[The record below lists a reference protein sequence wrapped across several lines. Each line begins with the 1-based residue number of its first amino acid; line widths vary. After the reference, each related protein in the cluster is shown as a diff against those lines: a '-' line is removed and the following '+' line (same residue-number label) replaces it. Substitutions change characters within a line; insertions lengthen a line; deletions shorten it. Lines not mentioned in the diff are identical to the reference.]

1 MPVEALHRKRNRS
14 RVRGPY
20 GGRRCADGFRKG
32 EEDRAICE
40 RPFLHGF
47 ARHWWKSI
55 VNAFT
60 CFSVLFTV
68 VKVIVQFFPQF
79 KIEGPLPLLIAV
91 LISIGWAAKKVWKPS
106 KTTIKISNCNTTI
119 EVIFGDIFEQDGI
132 KAISVSEYF
141 DTKLGKPVSD
151 TSLHGIFIKKCFG
164 GYSESLDAQLGNELH
179 GIVGTQTEK
188 IEGKTV
194 CYPIGTTAFIKVNDQ
209 SYILF
214 ALTAADPKT
223 LKVFSNVELMWR
235 ALHKLWQRA
244 RNECG
249 GHPLNLPLVGSGLS
263 GLGLPTRDLVNLLIL
278 SAITETKSS
287 EITQTI
293 RILLRRDRFE
303 EIDLRDVKQYWE
315 KN

>member
-1 MPVEALHRKRNRS
+1 MQSAKDLV
-14 RVRGPY
+14 Y
-20 GGRRCADGFRKG
+20 GLAKH
-32 EEDRAICE
+32 
-40 RPFLHGF
+40 P
-47 ARHWWKSI
+47 WKSV

-60 CFSVLFTV
+60 SFSVLFTV

-79 KIEGPLPLLIAV
+79 KIEGPFPLLVAIF
-91 LISIGWAAKKVWKPS
+91 ISIGWAAKKVWKPS
-106 KTTIKISNCNTTI
+106 KTLIKVSYCNTTI

-141 DTKLGKPVSD
+141 DTTLGKPVSD
-151 TSLHGIFIKKCFG
+151 KSLHGIFIKKCFG
-164 GYSESLDAQLGNELH
+164 GYSESLDAQLGNELG
-179 GIVGTQTEK
+179 GIVGTQTDK
-188 IEGKTV
+188 VEGKTI
-194 CYPIGTTAFIKVNDQ
+194 CYPIGTTALVKVNHE
-209 SYILF
+209 SFILF
-214 ALTAADPKT
+214 ALTNANPKT
-223 LKVFSNVELMWR
+223 LKTSSNVELMWR
-235 ALHKLWQRA
+235 ALHRLWQRA

-303 EIDLRDVKQYWE
+303 DIDLRDVKLYWE
-315 KN
+315 KH

>member
-1 MPVEALHRKRNRS
+1 MQSAKDLMYGF
-14 RVRGPY
+14 VRHP
-20 GGRRCADGFRKG
+20 
-32 EEDRAICE
+32 
-40 RPFLHGF
+40 
-47 ARHWWKSI
+47 WKSL
-55 VNAFT
+55 VYAFT

-79 KIEGPLPLLIAV
+79 KIEGPFPLLVAV
-91 LISIGWAAKKVWKPS
+91 FISVGWAAKKVWKPS
-106 KTTIKISNCNTTI
+106 KTTIKISYCNTTI

-141 DTKLGKPVSD
+141 DSKLGKPVSD
-151 TSLHGIFIKKCFG
+151 KSLHGIFIKKCFG
-164 GYSESLDAQLGNELH
+164 GYSESLDAQLGDELLS
-179 GIVGTQTEK
+179 IVGTQVEK
-188 IEGKTV
+188 AEGKTV
-194 CYPIGTTAFIKVNDQ
+194 CYPIGTTAIVKVNDE
-209 SYILF
+209 SFILF
-214 ALTAADPKT
+214 ALTKADPKT
-223 LKVFSNVELMWR
+223 LKTSSDVELMWR

-278 SAITETKSS
+278 SAITETKSN

-315 KN
+315 KH

>member
-1 MPVEALHRKRNRS
+1 M
-14 RVRGPY
+14 
-20 GGRRCADGFRKG
+20 
-32 EEDRAICE
+32 
-40 RPFLHGF
+40 
-47 ARHWWKSI
+47 
-55 VNAFT
+55 
-60 CFSVLFTV
+60 
-68 VKVIVQFFPQF
+68 
-79 KIEGPLPLLIAV
+79 
-91 LISIGWAAKKVWKPS
+91 
-106 KTTIKISNCNTTI
+106 
-119 EVIFGDIFEQDGI
+119 
-132 KAISVSEYF
+132 
-141 DTKLGKPVSD
+141 
-151 TSLHGIFIKKCFG
+151 
-164 GYSESLDAQLGNELH
+164 DAQLGNELH